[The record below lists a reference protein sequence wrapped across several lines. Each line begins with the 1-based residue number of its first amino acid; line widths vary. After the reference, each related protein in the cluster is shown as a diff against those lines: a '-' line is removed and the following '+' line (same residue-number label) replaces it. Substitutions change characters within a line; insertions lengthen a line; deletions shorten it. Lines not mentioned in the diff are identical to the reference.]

1 MASQSAAK
9 QTDIERIFECICSS
23 SPLDRSAAAADL
35 TDLLEESHSTE
46 HHRRVGELIASE
58 EMHEQAGG
66 LSAIAA
72 LLLIDGEDLGPR
84 LSTYGSPLRTALL
97 RLASRTTDAAALN
110 QAPAAAACDYY
121 GELVRRCRDPDVLE
135 SEARSA
141 LDALA
146 DNEDVGS
153 SRAAER
159 GITPEARLLVAVL
172 TLRQLTVHAP
182 PAIYLHVAT
191 AVEVLWKPLVH
202 GAARVRFA
210 ATDALYALLVLVAP
224 RASRYLQQWH
234 RQLLAGA
241 CVAFERDSNNMNAVH
256 GGMLALSCL
265 VRVASSE
272 FVLREVRAATCAAP

>member
-1 MASQSAAK
+1 MDPGFQRMGVLCALLCCVLPAELQMLQHSTRLLQ
-9 QTDIERIFECICSS
+9 QQLVTIMVSS
-23 SPLDRSAAAADL
+23 S
-35 TDLLEESHSTE
+35 
-46 HHRRVGELIASE
+46 G
-58 EMHEQAGG
+58 
-66 LSAIAA
+66 
-72 LLLIDGEDLGPR
+72 
-84 LSTYGSPLRTALL
+84 
-97 RLASRTTDAAALN
+97 
-110 QAPAAAACDYY
+110 
-121 GELVRRCRDPDVLE
+121 RCRDPDVLE

-234 RQLLAGA
+234 RQLPGA
-241 CVAFERDSNNMNAVH
+241 CVAFERDHNNMNAVH